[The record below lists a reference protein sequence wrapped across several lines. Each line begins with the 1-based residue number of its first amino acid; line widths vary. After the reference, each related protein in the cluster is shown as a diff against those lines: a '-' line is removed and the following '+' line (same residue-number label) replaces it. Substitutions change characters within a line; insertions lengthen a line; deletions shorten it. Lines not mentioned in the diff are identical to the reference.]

1 LELLGHSAH
10 IGEEVEVHYRWHAL
24 YGRRVRRYY
33 CEKRRGTDV
42 VVVEGEPGKAIVIP
56 AWMLNRRA
64 CAGLEIGEPQ
74 VSVLALVDLDRL
86 LKNQGLRRVVSNDA
100 GVIGEARNEETRYSR
115 LQRSS
120 CRSSSSWRWIRAS

>member
-1 LELLGHSAH
+1 MLFCPGQLLGHSAH

-33 CEKRRGTDV
+33 REKRRGTDV
-42 VVVEGEPGKAIVIP
+42 VVVEGEPGMAIVIA
-56 AWMLNRRA
+56 AWMLDRSA

-74 VSVLALVDLDRL
+74 VSVPALVDLERL

-100 GVIGEARNEETRYSR
+100 GVVWETRNEECATSE
-115 LQRSS
+115 SS
-120 CRSSSSWRWIRAS
+120 G